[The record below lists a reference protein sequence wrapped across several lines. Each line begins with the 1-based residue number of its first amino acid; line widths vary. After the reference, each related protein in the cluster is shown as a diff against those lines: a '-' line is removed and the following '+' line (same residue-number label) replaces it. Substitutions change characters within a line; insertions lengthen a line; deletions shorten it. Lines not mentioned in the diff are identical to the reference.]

1 MKGKNTLEDD
11 HIGPVHGFRLAL
23 TTMCHKIIDRNFHL
37 SALLQLGEHVQQQL
51 DVEGIRVIEVIFVD
65 QGLLMLFLIK
75 DLQD

>member
-1 MKGKNTLEDD
+1 
-11 HIGPVHGFRLAL
+11 
-23 TTMCHKIIDRNFHL
+23 MCHEIVDRNFNL
-37 SALLQLGEHVQQQL
+37 AALLQLGEHVQQQL

>member
-1 MKGKNTLEDD
+1 
-11 HIGPVHGFRLAL
+11 
-23 TTMCHKIIDRNFHL
+23 MCHKIIDRNFHL